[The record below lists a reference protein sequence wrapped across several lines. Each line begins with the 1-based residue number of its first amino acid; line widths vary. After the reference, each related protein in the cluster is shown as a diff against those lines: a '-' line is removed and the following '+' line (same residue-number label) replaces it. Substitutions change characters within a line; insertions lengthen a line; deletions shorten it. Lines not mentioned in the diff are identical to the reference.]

1 MTKGIQL
8 VTQDGSSTVDLYDGT
23 LIYRMDSWRTQT
35 DADGMIVESMELVC
49 RNQSDANI
57 VTAEDALEEMKFK
70 AERWHSNVFRADSV
84 WLQVQHSA
92 EETKRSLVRSIDVK
106 PVARGLYAPYLG
118 ATALFLDAA
127 ITRYPWYE
135 DDPDIIGGSIST
147 AGVSSLGGTIRYNA
161 ISGDLPARIRTTRL
175 DAVNGTAIVNID
187 SYWIGIRPTNE
198 GVSGFVPLWEL
209 ELGSVTGPDA
219 SVVADSA
226 ASGGSAV
233 KVTFAGTA
241 TMEPRTFMEIQ
252 QVPGYN
258 SDHMIGEYLVLNRV
272 KVDTGSTVNIYMK
285 HGFGGGLSFAPSEIY
300 YGFDD
305 PNYRLIELGFVSVP
319 PYGNRIETTP
329 FDVKRF
335 QLHFCAERVG
345 GTGSLYLDC
354 AILIPSGYIAKSSA
368 GGVAYPTTR
377 WITNEDYSFAAFCE
391 SVENNPAAFV
401 HLETSPDAW
410 GLPIEGGVIVLAGEQ
425 GTVSVK
431 DDTISAI
438 FNYTQRYRM
447 FKRT

>member
-35 DADGMIVESMELVC
+35 DAEGMTVESMELVC
-49 RNQSDANI
+49 RSQSDANI

-84 WLQVQHSA
+84 WLQVQHTA
-92 EETKRSLVRSIDVK
+92 EEVKRSLVRSIDIK

-118 ATALFLDAA
+118 ATALFLDTA

-135 DDPDIIGGSIST
+135 DHPDIAGGSIS
-147 AGVSSLGGTIRYNA
+147 GSSISSLGGTIRYNA

-187 SYWIGIRPTNE
+187 SYWIGVRPTNE

-233 KVTFAGTA
+233 KITFAGTA
-241 TMEPRTFMEIQ
+241 TMEDRTFMEIQ

-258 SDHMIGEYLVLNRV
+258 SDHMIGEYLVLGRS
-272 KVDTGSTVNIYMK
+272 KVDSGSTVNIWLK
-285 HGFGGGLSFAPSEIY
+285 HGFGGSWSFAPAEIY
-300 YGFDD
+300 YGFAD
-305 PNYRLIELGFVSVP
+305 PSYRLIELGYISVP
-319 PYGNRIETTP
+319 PYGNRIETAP
-329 FDVKRF
+329 FDAKRF
-335 QLHFCAERVG
+335 QLQFWAERVG

-354 AILIPSGYIAKSSA
+354 AILIPSGFLAKSDA
-368 GGVAYPTTR
+368 GGVAFPSTY
-377 WITNEDYSFAAFCE
+377 WVTNENYSLTAFCE
-391 SVENNPAAFV
+391 SVINSPAAFV
-401 HLETSPDAW
+401 NLETSPDAW
-410 GLPIEGGVIVLAGEQ
+410 GLPIEGGVSVLAGEQ

-447 FKRT
+447 FKRS